1 MAFGC
6 RIQNKEFNELLT
18 SLLHTTL
25 NTDDDCYVVDKAYT
39 DGRVSAMDIISVDE
53 LKDYWCRGFEKP
65 LFYIKLN
72 NVVPSEVTTMGASNN
87 TVKINKDYISYIKFK
102 CTEEDLNEFL
112 QGGTYDIEII
122 GTFNVNEWNGRT
134 FPQVF
139 IEDYRIIKRTEEF
152 EIDWDSFNAFGTVA

>member
-1 MAFGC
+1 
-6 RIQNKEFNELLT
+6 
-18 SLLHTTL
+18 
-25 NTDDDCYVVDKAYT
+25 
-39 DGRVSAMDIISVDE
+39 MDIISVDE

-72 NVVPSEVTTMGASNN
+72 NVVPSEVTTMGATNN

-102 CTEEDLNEFL
+102 CAEDDLNEFL